1 MIHWMRSFTAILGIV
16 FAYGIGAVGYY
27 LGDQWFFDSPMA
39 NDNYLWMLMVMSV
52 LYLFVMLP
60 ITLVLC
66 FLADRWIPP
75 ILPKV
80 VSILLASL
88 LASLSV
94 PLVLLGD
101 LSALEAKRLLC
112 LFLPTG
118 FVLGCTYVCFMR
130 WISNE
135 KTSH

>member
-1 MIHWMRSFTAILGIV
+1 MIHWIRSLTAIIGIV
-16 FAYGIGAVGYY
+16 LAYGIGALGYY
-27 LGDQWFFDSPMA
+27 VGDQWFFDRPMA
-39 NDNYLWMLMVMSV
+39 NDDYRWMLMFMSV
-52 LYLFVMLP
+52 FYLFVMLP

-66 FLADRWIPP
+66 YLMDRWIQPF
-75 ILPKV
+75 LRKV

-101 LSALEAKRLLC
+101 LSLLEAKRLL
-112 LFLPTG
+112 FLLMPAG

-130 WISNE
+130 WIRNE
-135 KTSH
+135 